1 MSPYIQTH
9 THTHVCVCNYLFYV
23 TKTVKPL
30 SDLRLN
36 YKVVVGARAAHM
48 EERGSLSC
56 QTFKY
61 LVVESVSLAR
71 ALHALSRIYST
82 FTVLGLIS
90 FMITFGFFEMYF
102 RCGVSL
108 VRSHRPVSR
117 LCVCALFFLL
127 A

>member
-1 MSPYIQTH
+1 MLRSKMLVLQNAKLEIASTTMSPYIQTH

-61 LVVESVSLAR
+61 
-71 ALHALSRIYST
+71 
-82 FTVLGLIS
+82 
-90 FMITFGFFEMYF
+90 
-102 RCGVSL
+102 
-108 VRSHRPVSR
+108 
-117 LCVCALFFLL
+117 
-127 A
+127 